1 METYVEK
8 ERIQKKSELEIEPS
22 NSNYRYY
29 TFDLDLPLN
38 ENYELFIDNVEINKE
53 TIKVYVL
60 ICSISNQL
68 LQYVAILLI

>member
-8 ERIQKKSELEIEPS
+8 ESIQKKSELEIEPS

-29 TFDLDLPLN
+29 TFNLDLPLN

-53 TIKVYVL
+53 TLKVYML
-60 ICSISNQL
+60 FCSISNQL
-68 LQYVAILLI
+68 PQYVAILLI